1 MTDVVTTL
9 IIGFTFLL
17 AGTVKGVIGLG
28 LPTISL
34 ALLTVA
40 TDLPTAM
47 ALLLVPSFATNLW
60 QALIGGSAFL
70 LLKRLWLFLVM
81 ATVMIWV
88 GASWFTAIK
97 LSNLSALLGL
107 LLITYSGISLMGFRL
122 DLTPRQERW
131 LGPVVGAVNGVL
143 TGLTGSFVVPGVM
156 FLQSIGFSRDQL
168 IQSMGILFTLSTLAL
183 GFGLHRN
190 NLLTYELGIASSLG
204 LLPAIIGM
212 ILGQYIR
219 KQMSET
225 AFRKLFFSALLVLGM
240 YIVVT
245 SR

>member
-1 MTDVVTTL
+1 MTTL
-9 IIGFTFLL
+9 IVGFTFLL

-34 ALLTVA
+34 AVLTVA

-47 ALLLVPSFATNLW
+47 ALLLVPSFVTNMW
-60 QALIGGSAFL
+60 QALIGGSAFVL
-70 LLKRLWLFLVM
+70 VKRLWLFLIM
-81 ATVMIWV
+81 AMAMIWV

-107 LLITYSGISLMGFRL
+107 LLMAYSGISLMGFKL
-122 DLTPRQERW
+122 DLTLRQERW
-131 LGPVVGAVNGVL
+131 LGPIIGAINGVL

-204 LLPAIIGM
+204 LLPAIVGM

-240 YIVVT
+240 YIVVV

>member
-1 MTDVVTTL
+1 
-9 IIGFTFLL
+9 
-17 AGTVKGVIGLG
+17 
-28 LPTISL
+28 
-34 ALLTVA
+34 
-40 TDLPTAM
+40 
-47 ALLLVPSFATNLW
+47 
-60 QALIGGSAFL
+60 
-70 LLKRLWLFLVM
+70 
-81 ATVMIWV
+81 
-88 GASWFTAIK
+88 
-97 LSNLSALLGL
+97 
-107 LLITYSGISLMGFRL
+107 MGFRL
-122 DLTPRQERW
+122 DITPQHERW